1 MQEEK
6 NFETATDSSLLPSTL
21 TDVDLSCTDF
31 PEPRFVV
38 KDLISEG
45 LTILGGKPKIGKSI
59 LGYNVGLS
67 LATGQNVLGAIPVDQ
82 IEVLYLCL
90 EETPGR
96 LKRKLSK
103 MRGNALPTNRIHFAF
118 KWPRIQDGGLEDL
131 ERWIKEHPMVR
142 LVIIDTFARIRSL
155 NGFHGGYATDYD
167 EIGAIKSVADR
178 NSVAIVVIHHL
189 RKASAEDTIDL
200 ITGSAG
206 LTGAADSIL
215 ILRRQRMSSDS
226 VLFVAGRDIEEKNLA
241 LKFDRSTC
249 SWTIIGL
256 AEEYR
261 MSKERQE
268 VIQVLKNAGDPLKLK
283 DIASA
288 LGKKEP
294 GVHKHLTSLFD
305 AGLIEQPGY
314 GLYQIRKTSESSET
328 GKSGK
333 SLAILQ

>member
-1 MQEEK
+1 MEK
-6 NFETATDSSLLPSTL
+6 EKKVETAMDSCLLPSTL

-31 PEPRFVV
+31 PEPKFVV

-45 LTILGGKPKIGKSI
+45 ITILGGKPKIGKSV
-59 LGYNVGLS
+59 LGFNLALS
-67 LATGQNVLGAIPVDQ
+67 LATGQKVLGTIPVDQ

-90 EETPGR
+90 EETPVR
-96 LKRKLSK
+96 LKRKLAK
-103 MRGNALPTNRIHFAF
+103 MRGEAVPSNRIHFAF

-131 ERWIKEHPMVR
+131 ERWIKEHPMVK
-142 LVIIDTFARIRSL
+142 LVVIDTFARIRSL
-155 NGFHGGYATDYD
+155 NGSHGGYTTDYD

-189 RKASAEDTIDL
+189 RKASAEDQIDL

-206 LTGAADSIL
+206 LTGAADSVL
-215 ILRRQRMSSDS
+215 ILRRQRMSAES
-226 VLFVAGRDIEEKNLA
+226 VLFIAGRDIEEKNLA

-268 VIQVLKNAGDPLKLK
+268 VIQLLKDAKGPLKLK

-294 GVHKHLTSLFD
+294 GVHKHLTSLLE

-328 GKSGK
+328 GKSGE
-333 SLAILQ
+333 SFAVLQ

>member
-1 MQEEK
+1 
-6 NFETATDSSLLPSTL
+6 
-21 TDVDLSCTDF
+21 
-31 PEPRFVV
+31 
-38 KDLISEG
+38 
-45 LTILGGKPKIGKSI
+45 
-59 LGYNVGLS
+59 
-67 LATGQNVLGAIPVDQ
+67 
-82 IEVLYLCL
+82 
-90 EETPGR
+90 
-96 LKRKLSK
+96 
-103 MRGNALPTNRIHFAF
+103 
-118 KWPRIQDGGLEDL
+118 
-131 ERWIKEHPMVR
+131 MVR
-142 LVIIDTFARIRSL
+142 LVIIDTFGRIRSL

-189 RKASAEDTIDL
+189 RKASAEDQIDL
-200 ITGSAG
+200 VTGSAG

-215 ILRRQRMSSDS
+215 ILRRQRMSSES
-226 VLFVAGRDIEEKNLA
+226 VLFIAGRDIEEKNLA

-294 GVHKHLTSLFD
+294 GVHKHLTSLLE

-328 GKSGK
+328 GKSGEGF
-333 SLAILQ
+333 AVLQ

>member
-6 NFETATDSSLLPSTL
+6 KVETATESSLLPLTL
-21 TDVDLSCTDF
+21 TDVDISSTDF

-38 KDLISEG
+38 PGLVPEG
-45 LTILGGKPKIGKSI
+45 ITILGGKPKIGKSL
-59 LGYNVGLS
+59 LGYNLAVS
-67 LATGQNVLGAIPVDQ
+67 LATGQNVLGTIPVDQ

-96 LKRKLSK
+96 LKRKLAK
-103 MRGNALPTNRIHFAF
+103 IRGDSLPTNRIHFAF
-118 KWPRIQDGGLEDL
+118 RWPRIQDGGLEDL
-131 ERWIKEHPMVR
+131 DRWVKEHPMVKI
-142 LVIIDTFARIRSL
+142 VFIDTLARIRSL
-155 NGFHGGYATDYD
+155 NGSQGGYATDYD

-189 RKASAEDTIDL
+189 RKASAEDQIDL

-215 ILRRQRMSSDS
+215 ILRRQRMSSES
-226 VLFVAGRDIEEKNLA
+226 VLFVAGRDIEEKTFA
-241 LKFDRSTC
+241 LRFDRPTC
-249 SWTIIGL
+249 SWAMIGL

-268 VIQVLKNAGDPLKLK
+268 VVQLLRGSQGSIKLK

-294 GVHKHLTSLFD
+294 VVHKHLSSLVE
-305 AGLIEQPGY
+305 AGLVEQPGY
-314 GLYQIRKTSESSET
+314 GLYQIHENDKSGESGET
-328 GKSGK
+328 GE
-333 SLAILQ
+333 SLLALQ